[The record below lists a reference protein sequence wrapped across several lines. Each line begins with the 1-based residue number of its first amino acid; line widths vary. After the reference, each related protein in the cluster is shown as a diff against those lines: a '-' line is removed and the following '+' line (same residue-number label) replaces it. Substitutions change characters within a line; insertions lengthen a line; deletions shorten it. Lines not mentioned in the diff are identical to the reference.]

1 MNTRDNIPQKLSE
14 IKKEIPFRVPGNYF
28 EDFQSRLQARLH
40 LDQRNEVKSKG
51 IKVIDLIKPALS
63 LAAAI
68 AAVFLMVYWPVRF
81 VNKQHYTEQ
90 SSENHS
96 TSLIE
101 DIDYLIEEMDDNTF
115 FSLFHNGSGNEII
128 EPEII
133 TNYLVSCN
141 SEYDIYLETLK

>member
-1 MNTRDNIPQKLSE
+1 
-14 IKKEIPFRVPGNYF
+14 
-28 EDFQSRLQARLH
+28 
-40 LDQRNEVKSKG
+40 
-51 IKVIDLIKPALS
+51 LIKPALS